1 MPLTEKEQDKQPIA
15 AKKTVKRKRA
25 VRKKKIVASEKPVD
39 DLVANS
45 APVAV
50 AEKHDD
56 KPVEAGKTKRKAR
69 RRPAAA
75 AKVNVE
81 ATDSPDE
88 ETKKKPQ
95 RAKRRKTVK
104 KKKVEAIAVPVTED
118 APPPPATKIEATQDR
133 NQSAAVKTAPPS
145 EEKVV
150 AHDEKASA
158 GDKPTAPPPGDSDD
172 QGRKPRRRSGRSRGR
187 RGQRKGAG
195 QAQDQGR
202 EPSPSHDQSMRRG
215 KEPAEKAV
223 AIAPDTEDTGTQI
236 AHRIDAVLRTPSEA
250 RKAIRTHGKGRDM
263 VINTTAGD
271 ECRIAVLHESR
282 LEELFI
288 ERVASASH
296 VGNIYKGVI
305 TNVEPS
311 IQAAFIDFGLQKN
324 GFLHI
329 SDVQPQYFPNYKGDH
344 ESVGQKI
351 PRHQRPP
358 IQNCFRRGQEVIV
371 QIIKEGVGTKGPT
384 LTTYLSIP
392 GRYLVMMPGMSGHG
406 VSRKIEDD
414 DARRDMR
421 DMLNQL
427 TLPPDMG
434 FIARTAG
441 LGQNKRDLQR
451 DLNYLQRLWK
461 TVVERVMA
469 EAAPTEL
476 YQESDL
482 VTRTIRDVYSNDF
495 RRIMVDSP
503 DTATKVRDF
512 LQIAMP
518 RTKVRLEL
526 YEGHEPLFHSLGI
539 EDEIDRINQRHV
551 PLPSGGS
558 LVIDSTEALVAIDVN
573 SGRSRSIKD
582 AEESA
587 FRLNVEAAE
596 EIARQLRLRDL
607 GGLIVCDFIDMR
619 LDRNKREV
627 ERALRNALKE
637 HKERARILRISA
649 FGLIEIT
656 RQRQGPSIKRNIYS
670 DCPHC
675 RGGGV
680 VKTPD
685 SVVLDVMRSIQ
696 LAAHK
701 PAVKTIQVSVSNAVA
716 YIILNDK
723 RAALLNLE
731 ENTDKRI
738 QIRGEALFTSDQVE
752 YAFLDE
758 QANPARIS
766 LTEGS
771 RM

>member
-25 VRKKKIVASEKPVD
+25 VRKKKKVVAEKPVD
-39 DLVANS
+39 ELVANTS
-45 APVAV
+45 PVEV
-50 AEKHDD
+50 AEKSDD
-56 KPVEAGKTKRKAR
+56 NSADVVKPKRKAR
-69 RRPAAA
+69 RPAAKTR
-75 AKVNVE
+75 AKVETE
-81 ATDSPDE
+81 ANENLDE
-88 ETKKKPQ
+88 DAPKKPK
-95 RAKRRKTVK
+95 RAPRRKAVK
-104 KKKVEAIAVPVTED
+104 KKKVSDDVTPETIDSPEDKVEASPKETPIVAEKAAEAREEKPKTRDKKTVVTDET
-118 APPPPATKIEATQDR
+118 A
-133 NQSAAVKTAPPS
+133 SAQPS
-145 EEKVV
+145 ET
-150 AHDEKASA
+150 DEHSRRPRKR
-158 GDKPTAPPPGDSDD
+158 G
-172 QGRKPRRRSGRSRGR
+172 GRGRGR
-187 RGQRKGAG
+187 RGQRKGPG
-195 QAQDQGR
+195 QEQEQQQGER
-202 EPSPSHDQSMRRG
+202 QS
-215 KEPAEKAV
+215 KEPVDKPKSQTQETEA
-223 AIAPDTEDTGTQI
+223 EDTRARV
-236 AHRIDAVLRTPSEA
+236 AHRIDTVLHTSSEA
-250 RKAIRTHGKGRDM
+250 RKAIRTKGKGRDM
-263 VINTTAGD
+263 IINTTAGD
-271 ECRIAVLHESR
+271 ECRIAVLHEGR

-288 ERVASASH
+288 ERSASASH
-296 VGNIYKGVI
+296 VGSIYKGVI

-329 SDVQPQYFPNYKGDH
+329 SDVQPQYFPNHQGEH

-351 PRHQRPP
+351 PRHKRPP

-392 GRYLVMMPGMSGHG
+392 GRYLVMMPGMSKHG

-414 DARRDMR
+414 ESRRTMR
-421 DMLNQL
+421 DLLNEL
-427 TLPPDMG
+427 ILPPDMG

-461 TVVERVMA
+461 TVVERVMKM
-469 EAAPTEL
+469 AAPAEL
-476 YQESDL
+476 YRESDL
-482 VTRTIRDVYSNDF
+482 VTRTIRDVYSSDY
-495 RRIMVDSP
+495 RRIMIDSQ
-503 DTATKVRDF
+503 DTAAKVREF

-526 YEGHEPLFHSLGI
+526 YDGHEPLFHSLGI
-539 EDEIDRINQRHV
+539 EDEIDSINQRHV

-619 LDRNKREV
+619 LDRNKRAV
-627 ERALRNALKE
+627 ERALRDALKD

-656 RQRQGPSIKRNIYS
+656 RQRQGPSMKRSIYS

-685 SVVLDVMRSIQ
+685 SVVLDIMRSIQ

-701 PAVKTIQVSVSNAVA
+701 PAVKTIQISVSNAVA
-716 YIILNDK
+716 YLILNDK
-723 RAALLNLE
+723 RAALHELE
-731 ENTDKRI
+731 EKTEKRI
-738 QIRGEALFTSDQVE
+738 QVRGESSFTSDQVE
-752 YAFLDE
+752 YAFLDA
-758 QANPARIS
+758 QSNPARIS

-771 RM
+771 RR